1 MASEE
6 LVVAIQSAQDAVTKQ
21 ADTVRSLK
29 AEVKE
34 GKRDK
39 VIGSCDLIVGA
50 VTASTVPIP
59 RRLRWRPPPRSSRS

>member
-1 MASEE
+1 MATEE

-39 VIGSCDLIVGA
+39 VIGSCDLINGA
-50 VTASTVPIP
+50 ATA
-59 RRLRWRPPPRSSRS
+59 